1 MGAKILDGL
10 RMAVESRSYIDA
22 MHAVLTHAGWTS
34 YPKPVLSGMTVTG
47 FRFVVERSLSSELA
61 TAYNWI
67 AENFLAADFVGV
79 TSNQAAGF
87 TFEPT
92 FPLYQHQAVSDMK
105 AAIDR
110 GRGAV
115 FWKDRFV
122 VAAGYDDEAGVLW
135 YSDGE
140 GLDLCRLSYQEF
152 GRNVSPYWH
161 YQILDYPVDLDPIE
175 IYKESLVQAVYK
187 WETHD
192 IMLPKEDYACGR
204 EAYDAIREAL
214 ETRCYDPSQAAELF
228 RCYAAS
234 KRDISEYMDTLTS
247 LWPELGDAAEA
258 YRVAAAS
265 FREALDLM
273 EEQKGMMGKESGSSL
288 IGRMEECRQSE
299 QKAIDVIKIFM
310 RERIGNRFDHV
321 GQR

>member
-10 RMAVESRSYIDA
+10 HMIVASRSYIDA
-22 MHAVLTHAGWTS
+22 MHAVLAHAGWTS

-47 FRFVVERSLSSELA
+47 FRFVVERRLSSESA

-92 FPLYQHQAVSDMK
+92 FPLYQRQAVSDMK
-105 AAIDR
+105 AAINR

-115 FWKDRFV
+115 FWKDHFV

-135 YSDGE
+135 YSDGDGSE
-140 GLDLCRLSYQEF
+140 LCRLPYQEF

-161 YQILDYPVDLDPIE
+161 YQILDDPVELDPIE
-175 IYKESLVQAVYK
+175 VYKESLVQAVYK

-214 ETRCYDPSQAAELF
+214 ETKRYDASQAAEVF

-234 KRDISEYMDTLTS
+234 KRDVSLYMDTLTS
-247 LWPELGDAAEA
+247 LWPELSDAAEA
-258 YRVAAAS
+258 YRVVAAS
-265 FREALDLM
+265 FQGALALM
-273 EEQKGMMGKESGSSL
+273 EGQDMAGEESETSL
-288 IGRMEECRQSE
+288 LRRMEECQQSE
-299 QKAIDVIKIFM
+299 QKAIDEIKSFM